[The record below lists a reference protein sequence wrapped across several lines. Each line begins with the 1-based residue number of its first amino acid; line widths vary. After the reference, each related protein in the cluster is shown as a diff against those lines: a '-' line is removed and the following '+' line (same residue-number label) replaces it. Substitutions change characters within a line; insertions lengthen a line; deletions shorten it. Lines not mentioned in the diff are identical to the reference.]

1 MKKLFAQIVKFG
13 IVGFTS
19 FGIDYVTG
27 LIVLNLVKAL
37 TSSSYFE
44 MASLVGSV
52 AGCTVSVIANY
63 ILSFKFV
70 FERKEDLNKK
80 VEFITFVVLSLIGM
94 LLNSFLIWIV
104 VGPIYRGSTA
114 LQQHIGYNLIYT
126 IAKVFATAVVMVYN
140 FITRKIF
147 LEKKSAS
154 RPSND
159 LTDCPST
166 ELWMDVCEKNLPP
179 FWKANIT
186 EKEKLPKR
194 NTLFQPPRQSACTQP
209 KYS

>member
-13 IVGFTS
+13 IVGFIS

-27 LIVLNLVKAL
+27 LIVLNLVMAL

-52 AGCTVSVIANY
+52 AGFTVSVIANY

-140 FITRKIF
+140 FITGEEMILKKI
-147 LEKKSAS
+147 
-154 RPSND
+154 
-159 LTDCPST
+159 
-166 ELWMDVCEKNLPP
+166 
-179 FWKANIT
+179 
-186 EKEKLPKR
+186 
-194 NTLFQPPRQSACTQP
+194 
-209 KYS
+209 

>member
-1 MKKLFAQIVKFG
+1 MALYG
-13 IVGFTS
+13 ILYRMLLKNYIRRNRGKNEKIICTDCEIRYRRFVM
-19 FGIDYVTG
+19 
-27 LIVLNLVKAL
+27 AL

-52 AGCTVSVIANY
+52 AGFTVSVIANY

-147 LEKKSAS
+147 LEKK
-154 RPSND
+154 
-159 LTDCPST
+159 
-166 ELWMDVCEKNLPP
+166 
-179 FWKANIT
+179 
-186 EKEKLPKR
+186 
-194 NTLFQPPRQSACTQP
+194 
-209 KYS
+209 

>member
-1 MKKLFAQIVKFG
+1 MALYG
-13 IVGFTS
+13 ILYRMLLKNYIRRNRGKNEKIICTDCE
-19 FGIDYVTG
+19 IRYRRLHQLTG
-27 LIVLNLVKAL
+27 LIVLNLVMAL

-52 AGCTVSVIANY
+52 AGFTVSVIANY

-147 LEKKSAS
+147 LEKK
-154 RPSND
+154 
-159 LTDCPST
+159 
-166 ELWMDVCEKNLPP
+166 
-179 FWKANIT
+179 
-186 EKEKLPKR
+186 
-194 NTLFQPPRQSACTQP
+194 
-209 KYS
+209 

>member
-13 IVGFTS
+13 IVGFIS

-27 LIVLNLVKAL
+27 LIVLNLV
-37 TSSSYFE
+37 
-44 MASLVGSV
+44 MAGF
-52 AGCTVSVIANY
+52 TVSVIANY

-147 LEKKSAS
+147 LEKK
-154 RPSND
+154 
-159 LTDCPST
+159 
-166 ELWMDVCEKNLPP
+166 
-179 FWKANIT
+179 
-186 EKEKLPKR
+186 
-194 NTLFQPPRQSACTQP
+194 
-209 KYS
+209 

>member
-13 IVGFTS
+13 IVGFIS

-27 LIVLNLVKAL
+27 LIVLNLVMAL

-52 AGCTVSVIANY
+52 AGFTVSVIANY

-104 VGPIYRGSTA
+104 VGPIYRETYKR
-114 LQQHIGYNLIYT
+114 LFNKD
-126 IAKVFATAVVMVYN
+126 AKIMAIHAGLECGL
-140 FITRKIF
+140 F
-147 LEKKSAS
+147 LEKYPKLDMISFGPTLRDVHSPNERIEIATVGLWWSHLLELLKSIPA
-154 RPSND
+154 
-159 LTDCPST
+159 
-166 ELWMDVCEKNLPP
+166 K
-179 FWKANIT
+179 
-186 EKEKLPKR
+186 
-194 NTLFQPPRQSACTQP
+194 
-209 KYS
+209 

>member
-13 IVGFTS
+13 IVGFIS

-27 LIVLNLVKAL
+27 LIVLNLVMAL

-52 AGCTVSVIANY
+52 AGFTVSVIANY

-104 VGPIYRGSTA
+104 VGPDLPGEHCTA
-114 LQQHIGYNLIYT
+114 AAHRLQPDLHHC
-126 IAKVFATAVVMVYN
+126 
-140 FITRKIF
+140 
-147 LEKKSAS
+147 KSLC
-154 RPSND
+154 NCGCHGVQ
-159 LTDCPST
+159 LYYQ
-166 ELWMDVCEKNLPP
+166 KNLSGEEMIL
-179 FWKANIT
+179 KKI
-186 EKEKLPKR
+186 
-194 NTLFQPPRQSACTQP
+194 
-209 KYS
+209 

>member
-13 IVGFTS
+13 IVGFIS

-27 LIVLNLVKAL
+27 LIVLNLVMAL

-52 AGCTVSVIANY
+52 AGFTVSVIANY

-126 IAKVFATAVVMVYN
+126 IAKSLQLRLSWCT
-140 FITRKIF
+140 T
-147 LEKKSAS
+147 LLPEKSFW
-154 RPSND
+154 RRND
-159 LTDCPST
+159 S
-166 ELWMDVCEKNLPP
+166 EKNLKRRQRFSP
-179 FWKANIT
+179 
-186 EKEKLPKR
+186 LPSFQRKIKR
-194 NTLFQPPRQSACTQP
+194 
-209 KYS
+209 KGW

>member
-27 LIVLNLVKAL
+27 LIVLNLVMAL

-52 AGCTVSVIANY
+52 AGFTVSVIANY

-80 VEFITFVVLSLIGM
+80 SRIHYLRRPFPDRNAAEQLPDLDCSRTDLPGEHCTAAAHRLQPD
-94 LLNSFLIWIV
+94 LHHCKSFCNCGCHGVQL
-104 VGPIYRGSTA
+104 YY
-114 LQQHIGYNLIYT
+114 Q
-126 IAKVFATAVVMVYN
+126 
-140 FITRKIF
+140 
-147 LEKKSAS
+147 
-154 RPSND
+154 
-159 LTDCPST
+159 
-166 ELWMDVCEKNLPP
+166 KNLSGEEMIL
-179 FWKANIT
+179 KKI
-186 EKEKLPKR
+186 
-194 NTLFQPPRQSACTQP
+194 
-209 KYS
+209 

>member
-13 IVGFTS
+13 IVGFIS

-27 LIVLNLVKAL
+27 LIVLNLVMAL

-52 AGCTVSVIANY
+52 AGFTVSVIANY

-114 LQQHIGYNLIYT
+114 LQQHIGYNLIYL
-126 IAKVFATAVVMVYN
+126 IFRNISIVVFSFFRILSLFY
-140 FITRKIF
+140 FIFKEGSVF
-147 LEKKSAS
+147 L
-154 RPSND
+154 RC
-159 LTDCPST
+159 L
-166 ELWMDVCEKNLPP
+166 L
-179 FWKANIT
+179 F
-186 EKEKLPKR
+186 KER
-194 NTLFQPPRQSACTQP
+194 
-209 KYS
+209 